1 MQLQVHTCRWT
12 SGNGMICCSY
22 EHLRMAF
29 SELRGQLMHLT
40 GKVSSVWSGGGCMY
54 DVLVVLLQDP
64 LVEDHPL
71 GSLPVTVTTSIGSV

>member
-1 MQLQVHTCRWT
+1 
-12 SGNGMICCSY
+12 
-22 EHLRMAF
+22 
-29 SELRGQLMHLT
+29 
-40 GKVSSVWSGGGCMY
+40 MY